1 MKTYFT
7 KFSIIAILIGLFV
20 STNSIAQ
27 NDEVKSYK
35 FLYKFNTTKQE
46 DNSRL
51 LEVSF
56 IAQHKKDRKNKVPVF
71 EAEINFYN
79 TTDEDDIL
87 LGTVKTD
94 KDGFARLILPESQ
107 SYITD
112 IDDYINIKAVF
123 EKTEAIKSY
132 KRSVAIKDI
141 FFDLQLKEI
150 DSVKTAIFKAFTLDS
165 LKIQVPAPEMDVVFS
180 VGGMISKM
188 PIEEATV
195 EDGEYEFEFP
205 TDIRGDAKGNVDVFV
220 FLEDHDDFGNVI
232 HKKNINWGTSL
243 KQNVISENTL
253 WSEAAPLWMYI
264 VLTILL
270 LGVWANYI
278 YSIIH
283 LFKIKKEGKELEL
296 ATEIEIEN
304 NQE

>member
-1 MKTYFT
+1 MKTNFT
-7 KFSIIAILIGLFV
+7 KFSIIAILIGLFI

-27 NDEVKSYK
+27 TDDVKSYK
-35 FLYKFNTTKQE
+35 FLYKFNTTKQV

-71 EAEINFYN
+71 DAEINFFN
-79 TTDEDDIL
+79 TTNEDDIL
-87 LGTVKTD
+87 LGTVKTN
-94 KDGFARLILPESQ
+94 KDGIASLILPKNQ

-112 IDDYINIKAVF
+112 EDDYINFKAIF

-132 KRSVAIKDI
+132 KKTVAVKDI
-141 FFDLQLKEI
+141 FFDLQLEEI
-150 DSVKTAIFKAFTLDS
+150 DSVKTAIFKAYTLDS
-165 LKIQVPAPEMDVVFS
+165 LKTQVPAPEMDVVFL
-180 VGGMISKM
+180 VGGMISNM

-195 EDGEYEFEFP
+195 EEGEYEFEFP
-205 TDIRGDAKGNVDVFV
+205 TDIRGDANGNVDVFV

-232 HKKNINWGTSL
+232 HQKSVNWGTFT
-243 KQNVISENTL
+243 KQNVKAENSL

-270 LGVWANYI
+270 VGVWANYV

-283 LFKIKKEGKELEL
+283 LFKIKKEGKELEVAL
-296 ATEIEIEN
+296 ESEN
-304 NQE
+304 SQE